1 MDRVFLRVGSLAFLI
16 SCSLVYSSL
25 QAEVIAETATEVTP
39 ALAEW
44 RNDLHGPVSGQIDFA
59 QTHVVSAQREVF
71 DPLLVPDREALVV
84 LTPPP
89 QVWYTAVN
97 MVLSHRGRRT
107 VIPMAPY
114 QWMPESAV
122 YDQSNTFSGKPIVG
136 MYPKFK
142 RWTFTATIPYD
153 QFSADTS
160 LSFYNVDFPN
170 EVATLAKSKMIFLN
184 SESDGLV
191 LMNIKGCIFKSEST
205 CKTTLDQYDIEKNPQ
220 LAKIA
225 AREMF
230 SELPIRQLVLGMGQ
244 SYWPYIIARGKDSR
258 PHRYS
263 TSDTDYREWAEL
275 GGKTL
280 PAEVGMGI
288 YWRAASDLGY
298 KQPGKFVAISGQ
310 LLDVPDDIPVLPPG
324 VGASCGGN
332 SCNYPSRPEG
342 FWHETGH
349 GLGLPHDTPPRY
361 EKWAYR
367 SYDRKLLPNY
377 HVDPKKYGLGVDYLG
392 YHYFGHVMGALELPD
407 WPSATASAP
416 QVDEFEALRSKNPP
430 ATADWLHYIAPY
442 THQQMLRVQQRFGSF
457 PANLKYAGLWDDHRQ
472 PPNAAQAQGL
482 KTQVAPEQL
491 IDPGIDES
499 AHDIGT
505 QLKMMQPRQVPLLK
519 GVPVQTLVMTLADA
533 QHDSQTLSQIY
544 PPIISNYGNVFSPTA
559 QPLSVSDVPKANAIV
574 NAETQPS
581 QASLKDG
588 SVSMVRDIALSK
600 TFTSERIQSAPT
612 GLCLSLLTNNIPGFE
627 RCSVTSY
634 QQRWTAVKTA
644 NEQLVNLVND
654 VTDKCLDGNLMMV
667 SCRQNRAHL
676 WTFREDI
683 THSKTILRLQN
694 EQNGKFITAGDG
706 STAYMTGY
714 SGKEQEFYTT
724 PSNTAPDN
732 YTLRVQYANGLT
744 DTWSLYSGNVDAGDV
759 VSVAINV
766 SSARK
771 PVSAELRR
779 NNLSLNK
786 RMLDTQPELPPA
798 ILVGAEAGYPV
809 ITPQYLRSRLNKLCL
824 SRAATGLTQ
833 ETCNVGDARQQ
844 WAMSSFFNGSGEA
857 FILTGPTSAACLGKT
872 LTLSACDINTL
883 QFQWRVR
890 PDIAPSGAVVLQG
903 GEDGKFIT
911 AEQSGRVVMQG
922 VTYGAEQNFDRLGPD
937 DISPLIKINS
947 IGQKCLTRLGEGV
960 ITQPCVNNINQQWR
974 TGGLKDYDARG
985 PHFNLVTPDG
995 SRCLVEGL
1003 KMRECQVSLDTH
1015 QWTRRADFP
1024 GLPWS
1029 QVQNITTGTFIT
1041 ASPTNSTVTQAPL
1054 NNDSTQKF
1062 LFGSVALSGTT
1073 AEEQTPAD
1081 PASR

>member
-25 QAEVIAETATEVTP
+25 QAEVIAETATKVTP

-89 QVWYTAVN
+89 HEWYTAVN
-97 MVLSHRGRRT
+97 MVLSHRGRKT

-142 RWTFTATIPYD
+142 KWAFTATIPYD

-170 EVATLAKSKMIFLN
+170 DVATLAKSKMIFLN

-244 SYWPYIIARGKDSR
+244 SYWPYIVARGPDGR

-263 TSDTDYREWAEL
+263 TSDRSYREWAEF
-275 GGKTL
+275 GDKTL
-280 PAEVGMGI
+280 PAKVGMGN

-310 LLDVPDDIPVLPPG
+310 LLDVPNDIPVLPPG

-332 SCNYPSRPEG
+332 SCNYPSAPMG
-342 FWHETGH
+342 FWHEVGH
-349 GLGLPHDTPPRY
+349 GLGLPHSTPPRY

-367 SYDRKLLPNY
+367 SYDLKFLPNY
-377 HVDPKKYGLGVDYLG
+377 HPDPRPYGLGVDYLG
-392 YHYFGHVMGALELPD
+392 LHYFGHVVGSLAEPAWPD
-407 WPSATASAP
+407 STASAP
-416 QVDEFEALRSKNPP
+416 LVDEFEALRSKNAS
-430 ATADWLHYIAPY
+430 ATADWRHYIVPY

-457 PANLKYAGLWDDHRQ
+457 PAGLQYAELLDDHRR
-472 PPNAAQAQGL
+472 PPGSAQVQGLEAQA
-482 KTQVAPEQL
+482 VPEQL
-491 IDPGIDES
+491 MDPGIDEAS
-499 AHDIGT
+499 HDIGT
-505 QLKMMQPRQVPLLK
+505 QLKLTQPGQVPLLK
-519 GVPVQTLVMTLADA
+519 GVPVQTLVITLASADYN
-533 QHDSQTLSQIY
+533 SQKLSQIY
-544 PPIISNYGNVFSPTA
+544 PPIISNYGNVFAPTA
-559 QPLSVSDVPKANAIV
+559 RYSSSRDLPLPDDVTDATDGELSATPV
-574 NAETQPS
+574 QPS
-581 QASLKDG
+581 PVPDAPHTN
-588 SVSMVRDIALSK
+588 A
-600 TFTSERIQSAPT
+600 FTSARIQSAPT
-612 GLCLSLLTNNIPGFE
+612 GLCLSLLTNNTPGFE
-627 RCSVTSY
+627 KCSTTSF
-634 QQRWTAVKTA
+634 QQRWTAGQG
-644 NEQLVNLVND
+644 ERFNLVNSA
-654 VTDKCLDGNLMMV
+654 TGKCIDGNLAMV
-667 SCRQNRAHL
+667 NCTQNFIDL
-676 WTFREDI
+676 WGYREDI
-683 THSKTILRLQN
+683 TGSKTVLRLQN
-694 EQNGKFITAGDG
+694 VYNGMFITARDG
-706 STAYMTGY
+706 STVSVEGLG
-714 SGKEQEFYTT
+714 GKEQEFYAV
-724 PSNTAPDN
+724 PGTAAAGN
-732 YTLRVQYANGLT
+732 FVLRVQYANGSI
-744 DTWSLYSGNVDAGDV
+744 DSWSLYPGAVDSGDV
-759 VSVAINV
+759 VSAAVNV

-771 PVSAELRR
+771 PVFAELLS
-779 NNLSLNK
+779 NNVSVDK
-786 RMLDTQPELPPA
+786 RMLDTQPELPSA
-798 ILVGAEAGYPV
+798 IVVGAEAGYPV
-809 ITPQYLRSRLNKLCL
+809 ITPQYLRSRLNQLCL

-985 PHFNLVTPDG
+985 LHFNLVTPDG

-1062 LFGSVALSGTT
+1062 LFGSVVLSGTT